1 MSITGSESSLLYV
14 LFLDSQLVVSRSQ
27 IYIREHS
34 STLQLIKQ
42 VIYSWKWV
50 LVLHRH
56 FIQLTI
62 IDAQMKGAIL
72 LLYKQ
77 YRSPQGELL
86 GRMKPLSN
94 NS

>member
-1 MSITGSESSLLYV
+1 MPITGSKGSFLYV

-27 IYIREHS
+27 IYLREHS

-42 VIYSWKWV
+42 VIYSWEWV
-50 LVLHRH
+50 SVLHRH

-62 IDAQMKGAIL
+62 INTQMKGAIL

-77 YRSPQGELL
+77 YQSSL
-86 GRMKPLSN
+86 GRVTRLDEAFI
-94 NS
+94 

>member
-1 MSITGSESSLLYV
+1 MGSVCSLLYV

-27 IYIREHS
+27 IYLREHPN
-34 STLQLIKQ
+34 TLQLIKQ
-42 VIYSWKWV
+42 VIYSWEWV
-50 LVLHRH
+50 PVLHRH

-62 IDAQMKGAIL
+62 INAKMKGTIL

-77 YRSPQGELL
+77 YRSSQGKLR
-86 GRMKPLSN
+86 GWMKPLSN